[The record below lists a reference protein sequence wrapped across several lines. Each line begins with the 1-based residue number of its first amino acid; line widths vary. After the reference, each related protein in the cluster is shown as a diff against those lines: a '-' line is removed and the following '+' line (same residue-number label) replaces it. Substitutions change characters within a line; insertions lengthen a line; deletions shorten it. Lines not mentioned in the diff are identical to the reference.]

1 MNRFYVSSF
10 EGNVVRT
17 GHIRYI
23 LGNVNI
29 KDYSVMT
36 DGRKCFDQPVKNDIR
51 TFNNIWKIAKK

>member
-51 TFNNIWKIAKK
+51 TFNNI